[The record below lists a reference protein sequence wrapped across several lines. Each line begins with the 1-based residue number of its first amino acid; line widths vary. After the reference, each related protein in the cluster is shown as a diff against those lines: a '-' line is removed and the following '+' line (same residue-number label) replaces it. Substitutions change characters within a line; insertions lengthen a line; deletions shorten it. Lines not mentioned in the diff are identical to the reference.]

1 MNTAARPQA
10 GEERLAR
17 LEAALRERAA
27 LLRPPEALLE
37 RALQR
42 CAPRTGP
49 LEPPLFPSV
58 APGLGSSALVPNQPG
73 APGDLV
79 LVAPISVALESG
91 IDPTPQPMTLV
102 IANDPLA
109 PVPSASARLHAE
121 MPTVIT
127 AVSEPSPAAASTA
140 ALASA
145 PAHAASAPTLISHAD
160 VPPRA
165 HSGDS
170 SSGANAVI
178 LPSGRIIAGYRIE
191 GQIGSGGMGQVYRAT
206 QLSMNRQVAFKVLAP
221 KLAGNPRFRERF
233 LREARAAG
241 RLHHPNLIA
250 VHDVGE
256 ADGLMFFSMELVE
269 GQSLK
274 DLLAARG
281 PVPEARALELTRQTL
296 EALRYAHANGLIHRD
311 IKPDNLMLTAAGVVK
326 VADLGLSR
334 SADAEVAGEDLFKTQ
349 AGAIMGTP
357 HYMAPEQA
365 RDAHSVDHRAD
376 LYAVGATLF
385 HLVCGTT
392 PFTGNAPMEV
402 VIRAGTQPLAFPEPG
417 PTPSMRVLIARLMAK
432 KPEDRYA
439 SAAEAVEAVV
449 RLRRRTS
456 ESGGGDRAEQVA
468 TAISRARGR
477 RLRRLLRK
485 GGWIAGGLGA
495 LLLVLLALA
504 ALLGSWQWS
513 DKRAEVRRLCE
524 QRHYA
529 QAHLALDIFNS
540 GMNPFAAGGAAVAEA
555 RLAVDRE
562 WDEWAQAEA
571 KPVFDAFHEQAAVER
586 WNDAFAIL
594 ADIEDDWKSPQVR
607 RDLDAAREQVKLGL
621 RKAAGAA
628 APPRSDESTR
638 APAPL
643 AGGPVGA
650 TPPAAGP
657 VAPKPLEAL
666 GERLHELQEQQTRA
680 LTEFWSGFDAV
691 PAEGLAL
698 SGETARFTGT
708 GTARQRIAA
717 HDERPLLHRGLT
729 VSVHFDGK
737 AGGAE
742 TWGLAL
748 GAGRTLTASLR
759 GLAVTGSG
767 TDQVLQPPSA
777 FGNMVQFKLRRNGS
791 DLEVKPTQ
799 LADWQS
805 LHATTAEQLT
815 ITWRA
820 GAGAVEVKLKPL
832 LRRE

>member
-1 MNTAARPQA
+1 MNTATRAQA
-10 GEERLAR
+10 GGERLAR
-17 LEAALRERAA
+17 IEAALRERAA

-37 RALQR
+37 RAMQR

-49 LEPPLFPSV
+49 LEPPLFPSA
-58 APGLGSSALVPNQPG
+58 APGLGTSALVPNQS
-73 APGDLV
+73 APRFDLV
-79 LVAPISVALESG
+79 PLAPVTVAFEVGL
-91 IDPTPQPMTLV
+91 DPTPQPMTLV
-102 IANDPLA
+102 VSNDPLA
-109 PVPSASARLHAE
+109 PAPSASARLQAE
-121 MPTVIT
+121 LPTVIT
-127 AVSEPSPAAASTA
+127 AIGDLRPEPTPSVA
-140 ALASA
+140 ALPFS
-145 PAHAASAPTLISHAD
+145 PAHAASAPTLISHSDA
-160 VPPRA
+160 PLRA
-165 HSGDS
+165 PSGDG
-170 SSGANAVI
+170 SSGANAMI

-274 DLLAARG
+274 DLLAERG

-296 EALRYAHANGLIHRD
+296 EALRYAHGNGLIHRD

-376 LYAVGATLF
+376 LYAVGATLY

-392 PFTGNAPMEV
+392 PFTGSAPMEV

-439 SAAEAVEAVV
+439 SAAEGIEAVM
-449 RLRRRTS
+449 RLRRRAS
-456 ESGGGDRAEQVA
+456 ESGGDRAEQVA
-468 TAISRARGR
+468 TAIARARGR

-485 GGWIAGGLGA
+485 GGMIAGSLGA
-495 LLLVLLALA
+495 LLLVLLGLA
-504 ALLGSWQWS
+504 ALSGSWQWS

-529 QAHLALDIFNS
+529 QAHLALDLFNP
-540 GMNPFAAGGAAVAEA
+540 GMNPLATSGAAVAQA

-562 WDEWAQAEA
+562 WDEWAQAESR
-571 KPVFDAFHEQAAVER
+571 PVFDAFHEQAGLAR

-607 RDLDAAREQVKLGL
+607 RELDAAREQVKLGL
-621 RKAAGAA
+621 RKAGGATA
-628 APPRSDESTR
+628 APRSDESTH
-638 APAPL
+638 AP
-643 AGGPVGA
+643 GV
-650 TPPAAGP
+650 AAGP
-657 VAPKPLEAL
+657 LATKPLEAF
-666 GERLHELQEQQTRA
+666 GERLHELQEQQTRT

-691 PAEGLAL
+691 PAEALAVT
-698 SGETARFTGT
+698 GELARFTGT
-708 GTARQRIAA
+708 GTASQHTSAK
-717 HDERPLLHRGLT
+717 DERPLLHRGLLIT
-729 VSVHFDGK
+729 VRFDGAK
-737 AGGAE
+737 AGGPE
-742 TWGLAL
+742 TWGIAL
-748 GAGRTLTASLR
+748 GAGRTLFATPHGLVVGGAGAEQILLPAPFSNSL
-759 GLAVTGSG
+759 
-767 TDQVLQPPSA
+767 
-777 FGNMVQFKLRRNGS
+777 QFMLRRS
-791 DLEVKPTQ
+791 ATDLELRTSRGS
-799 LADWQS
+799 DWQS

-815 ITWRA
+815 LSWRA
-820 GAGAVEVKLKPL
+820 AAGAIEVRLKPL